1 MSCML
6 ANLKQNIL
14 LQVFAEIKKRPLL
27 TIGEDYDFAVQGGM
41 IGLENMNGKIILHVN
56 LAAVREANLTI
67 SARLLKLARLSVTNM
82 KWFNNAPIRIKLI
95 SIMTLT
101 AMLALFLV
109 TAAVMINEYFTKKD
123 DTEKQLVLIADIIAW
138 NSSASLI
145 FNDARTANEILS
157 GLSIQPSL
165 LSAHLYNKVGTIFAA
180 YQSPNKSLTS
190 WPTETTNTLITISQN
205 STQAQGLIQSLRS
218 QLTTWYS
225 RLFKSNAENAPLS
238 HYKQA
243 IIYDESNVLH
253 LFMPIVLD
261 GELQGILHLADDQS
275 GLQVVLNRFY
285 IIISLI
291 FVFTALSI
299 LFISAKLQ
307 QVFLAP
313 LLELMQAMRTVTHEK
328 NFSRR
333 ITQIDADE
341 FGEMA
346 TVYNTMLSE
355 IQQRDEQLGQHRAYL
370 EQQVIAR
377 THELS
382 KKNRSLEIA
391 IQDALTAKDQA
402 EAANIAKS
410 QFLAN
415 MSHEIRTPMNGVMGM
430 TELLLGTELKPF
442 QQKYAETVYR
452 SADSLLSIIND
463 ILDFSKIEAGKME
476 LETLDF
482 HLGNLLEQTVSFF
495 QDQARD
501 KGIALEC
508 EIDSSVPL
516 EIRGDPHRLRQI
528 LTNLLSNAIKFTD
541 QGKVLL
547 LVRLGRDDNASQQ
560 GIPLCFCV
568 RDTGIGIST
577 KVIPKL
583 FKPFS
588 QADGS
593 TTRKYGG
600 TGLGLAICND
610 LAILM
615 GGDVEVSSTPGKG
628 SEFRL
633 KICMQ
638 PALAAM
644 PFSLAFSELCN
655 KRVLIVDDN
664 PTSSRILQSHTLDF
678 GMVSRVTDDGT
689 SALELLD
696 QSVQQGQLFDV
707 ALIDMKML
715 GMSGAELISQIRADL
730 RFDSMR
736 VVVLTSN
743 TVEAEQTSTHE
754 SGGDLYLSKPL
765 SKREL
770 HDALLNL
777 FAIRSSRAPETALLD
792 LHILLAEDNPVNQK
806 VECAVLELL
815 GCTVVVA
822 NNGLEALELW
832 RQGGM
837 DLILMDCMMP
847 DMDGYE
853 STKRIREE
861 EARLGRKHI
870 PIIALTANAFEG
882 DKEHCM
888 ATGMDDYLSKPF
900 RMEALQAIL
909 KQYAG
914 ISSINP
920 QSLKSLPVNDT
931 PVNREPLAMLYE
943 IGGASLVQKVLELF
957 FANTPLQ
964 LEKIKTGILAGD
976 SKAVH
981 HAAHSLKSAAAHVG
995 AIRLSDLARILEL
1008 EARDGLPETDTV
1020 AVNVLEQAHQEAVKI
1035 LQQNMELS

>member
-1 MSCML
+1 
-6 ANLKQNIL
+6 
-14 LQVFAEIKKRPLL
+14 
-27 TIGEDYDFAVQGGM
+27 
-41 IGLENMNGKIILHVN
+41 
-56 LAAVREANLTI
+56 
-67 SARLLKLARLSVTNM
+67 M

-101 AMLALFLV
+101 AMLALLLV

-123 DTEKQLVLIADIIAW
+123 DTEKQLVLIADIVAW

-165 LSAHLYNKVGTIFAA
+165 LSAHLYNKVGTIFAT

-190 WPTETTNTLITISQN
+190 LPTNTLITISQN

-218 QLTTWYS
+218 QLATWYS
-225 RLFKSNAENAPLS
+225 RLFKSNTGNAPLS

-243 IIYDESNVLH
+243 IIYDENNVLH

-275 GLQVVLNRFY
+275 GLQVVLDRFY

-299 LFISAKLQ
+299 LFVSAKLQ

-333 ITQIDADE
+333 ITRIDADE

-355 IQQRDEQLGQHRAYL
+355 IQQRDEQLGQQRAYL
-370 EQQVIAR
+370 EQQVVAR

-442 QQKYAETVYR
+442 QQKYAETVYH

-476 LETLDF
+476 LETVDF
-482 HLGNLLEQTVSFF
+482 HLENLLEQTVSFF

-516 EIRGDPHRLRQI
+516 EIRGDPHRLRQV
-528 LTNLLSNAIKFTD
+528 LTNLLGNAIKFTD
-541 QGKVLL
+541 QGSVQL
-547 LVRLGRDDNASQQ
+547 LVRLGRDDNANQQ

-568 RDTGIGIST
+568 SDTGIGISA

-583 FKPFS
+583 FKPFI

-615 GGDVEVSSTPGKG
+615 GGVVELSSTPGKG

-638 PALAAM
+638 PALAAV
-644 PFSLAFSELCN
+644 PFFPAFSELCN
-655 KRVLIVDDN
+655 KRVLIVGDN
-664 PTSSRILQSHTLDF
+664 PTNTRILQSHALDF
-678 GMVSRVTDDGT
+678 GMVSHVADDGT

-696 QSVQQGQLFDV
+696 QSVQQKQLFDV
-707 ALIDMKML
+707 ALIDTKIP
-715 GMSGAELISQIRADL
+715 GMSGAELISQIRADV

-736 VVVLTSN
+736 LVILTSN
-743 TVEAEQTSTHE
+743 TFEDEQASTQE

-777 FAIRSSRAPETALLD
+777 FTIRSNSAPETALLD

-806 VECAVLELL
+806 VECAVLEQL
-815 GCTVVVA
+815 GCAIVVA
-822 NNGLEALELW
+822 KNGLEALELW
-832 RQGGM
+832 RQGGI

-853 STKRIREE
+853 STRRIREE
-861 EARLGRKHI
+861 EASLGRKPI
-870 PIIALTANAFEG
+870 PIIALTANALEG
-882 DKEHCM
+882 NEERCM
-888 ATGMDDYLSKPF
+888 ATGMNDYLSKPF
-900 RMEALQAIL
+900 RMETLQAML
-909 KQYAG
+909 KQHAG
-914 ISSINP
+914 ISSITRK
-920 QSLKSLPVNDT
+920 SLMSLPVDDMK
-931 PVNREPLAMLYE
+931 VNREPLAMLHE
-943 IGGASLVQKVLELF
+943 IGGASLVQKVLQLF

-981 HAAHSLKSAAAHVG
+981 HNAHSLKSAAAHVG
-995 AIRLSDLARILEL
+995 AIQLSDLARILEL
-1008 EARDGLPETDTV
+1008 ASQNGLPETDSV
-1020 AVNVLEQAHQEAVKI
+1020 AVSELEQAYQEAVKI
-1035 LQQNMELS
+1035 LQQAMELT